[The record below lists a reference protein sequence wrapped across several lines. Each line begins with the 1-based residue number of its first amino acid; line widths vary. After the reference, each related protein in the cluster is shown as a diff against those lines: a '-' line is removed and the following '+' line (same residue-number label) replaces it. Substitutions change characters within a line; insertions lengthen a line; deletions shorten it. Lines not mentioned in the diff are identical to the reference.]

1 MSTVK
6 EKIELLRQK
15 DAEASLGGGA
25 DSIEK
30 QHQRGKLSAR
40 ERLQLLFD
48 NGYYQEFNKFVEN
61 SGRKISSVS
70 GRKMPGDG
78 MVTACGPVNGR
89 IVYAASQD
97 FTVMGGSLGE
107 MHA

>member
-15 DAEASLGGGA
+15 DADANLGGGLE
-25 DSIEK
+25 SIKK
-30 QHQRGKLSAR
+30 QHERGKLNAR

-48 NGYYQEFNKFVEN
+48 NGYYQEFNKLVEN
-61 SGRKISSVS
+61 SGRKISSIA

-78 MVTACGPVNGR
+78 MVTACGPVQGR
-89 IVYAASQD
+89 IAYAASQD

>member
-1 MSTVK
+1 MATVK
-6 EKIELLRQK
+6 EKIELLHK
-15 DAEASLGGGA
+15 KEAEANLGGGA

-40 ERLQLLFD
+40 ERLHLLFD
-48 NGYYQEFNKFVEN
+48 NGYYQEFNKLVEN
-61 SGRKISSVS
+61 SGRKISSIA

-78 MVTACGPVNGR
+78 MVTACGPVRGR